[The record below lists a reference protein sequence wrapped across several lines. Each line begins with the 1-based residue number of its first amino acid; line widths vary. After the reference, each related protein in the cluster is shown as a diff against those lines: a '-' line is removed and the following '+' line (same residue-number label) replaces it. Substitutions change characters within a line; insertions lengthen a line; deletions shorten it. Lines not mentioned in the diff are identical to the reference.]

1 MVSTTYSEFSNAE
14 AMRRFKEAQVTRGGK
29 PVIPKYLKEDFPD
42 NSMHA
47 CKQLIASLQ
56 NQGPP
61 AEIFDE
67 LAIKTFKNITANTR
81 RKKRR
86 PCKVDQILNL

>member
-1 MVSTTYSEFSNAE
+1 MSRS
-14 AMRRFKEAQVTRGGK
+14 GK

-47 CKQLIASLQ
+47 CKQLIASLHS
-56 NQGPP
+56 QGPP

-67 LAIKTFKNITANTR
+67 LAIKTFKNITANKR

-86 PCKVDQILNL
+86 PRKVSRHDFFFCRGDA